1 MLDNALIAITLVF
14 LVLQVIV
21 SCQLSFLIVKS
32 KKKGGMVVSNFLFDN
47 MPYFLMIF
55 TAVFLVCAIKT
66 DDTLILMLPI
76 TLSICF
82 LFDMN
87 IIYIDGDKVTIYHFL
102 LQKEACKSLS
112 NQGTFLVA
120 EFGEK
125 KKIIRLSKRK
135 QKKMGGYR

>member
-1 MLDNALIAITLVF
+1 MFDIVLIAITLMF
-14 LVLQVIV
+14 LIMQVIV
-21 SCQLSFLIVKS
+21 SGQLSFLIVKS

-87 IIYIDGDKVTIYHFL
+87 IIYIDGDKVTIYYFL

-125 KKIIRLSKRK
+125 KKVITLSKRK

>member
-1 MLDNALIAITLVF
+1 MFDIVLIAITLVF
-14 LVLQVIV
+14 LVMQIII
-21 SCQLSFLIVKS
+21 SGQLSCLVTKS
-32 KKKGGMVVSNFLFDN
+32 KKKGGMVVSNFLFDS

-76 TLSICF
+76 ALSICF
-82 LFDMN
+82 LFDMH
-87 IIYIDGDKVTIYHFL
+87 IIYIDGDRITLYYFL
-102 LQKEACKSLS
+102 LQKEVCKSLS